1 MENLKCVLFLLLAC
15 SYAHAD
21 SDVKTWGDL
30 DRLQSG
36 RVYYDALT
44 AFNKSKLAAEQA
56 NTVIEPSTPTV
67 STPMLPGTAPV
78 TQPAPTSTL
87 PTLEK
92 VVGSVATLNL
102 ADGSSAMARVG
113 DSIQGGFTV
122 KSVSMR
128 GVVIRRSA
136 DGHEF
141 TLN

>member
-1 MENLKCVLFLLLAC
+1 MENLKYAVLFLLTC
-15 SYAHAD
+15 GIAHAD
-21 SDVKTWGDL
+21 QDVKTVGDL
-30 DRLQSG
+30 DHLQSG
-36 RVYYDALT
+36 RVFYDAQT
-44 AFNKSKLAAEQA
+44 AFNRSKMAAGQA
-56 NTVIEPSTPTV
+56 DTVQVPS
-67 STPMLPGTAPV
+67 APV
-78 TQPAPTSTL
+78 TSVTTTPGSPAVTPPVPVNTL
-87 PTLEK
+87 PVLEK
-92 VVGSVATLNL
+92 VAGAVATLNF

>member
-1 MENLKCVLFLLLAC
+1 MENLKYTLLLLLTC
-15 SYAHAD
+15 GYAHAD

-36 RVYYDALT
+36 RVYYDAQT
-44 AFNKSKLAAEQA
+44 AFNKSKLAAGQA
-56 NTVIEPSTPTV
+56 DTVIVPATPTASPPIV
-67 STPMLPGTAPV
+67 PGTAAV

-87 PTLEK
+87 PVLEK
-92 VVGSVATLNL
+92 VAGAVATLNFS
-102 ADGSSAMARVG
+102 DGSSSMVRVG

-122 KSVSMR
+122 KSVSLR